1 MEQREAVC
9 ERAIYMSNLPVSFS
23 SPTRAAK
30 LLIPDVFNYSLAGLC
45 IFLNLFQFFI
55 LPLYLLPK
63 SIWWG
68 VSLIPIA
75 CLNNPFWALLH
86 EAIHDLFNSS
96 GRINLAFG
104 RLLSIF
110 FGSPFHVLR
119 LTHLSHHKF
128 NRSPMER
135 GTEIY
140 DPAKASR
147 AKASFRYFFYIF
159 CGLYLLEVSSTF
171 IFFLPSN
178 IFRKMRQRLLDQGN
192 IQEKWLA
199 KKFMDDKLVRQV
211 RADGMAICLIF
222 VLSAFCFGTHWRLLI
237 SLLMVRTFLISFLDN
252 VYHYRT
258 PVQVTVSGHN
268 LFLPRMFSRLV
279 LHFNLH
285 RVHHANPTVP
295 WIKLPDFFAQQ
306 SETFDRGFFIAA
318 LDQLSGPI
326 ALSDA
331 ALPAAIGSNARRK
344 TLSEPTSIPDNVKEW

>member
-1 MEQREAVC
+1 
-9 ERAIYMSNLPVSFS
+9 MSNSPVSFS
-23 SPTRAAK
+23 SPKRSDK
-30 LLIPDVFNYSLAGLC
+30 LLIPEVFNYALAGLC
-45 IFLNLFQFFI
+45 IFLNLFQFFV

-63 SIWWG
+63 NIWWG

-96 GRINLAFG
+96 SKINLAFG
-104 RLLSIF
+104 RLLAIF

-128 NRSPMER
+128 NRSPMEK

-140 DPAKASR
+140 DPRKTSR
-147 AKASFRYFFYIF
+147 ARASFRYFVYIF

-178 IFRKMRQRLLDQGN
+178 IFRKMRRRLLDQGD

-199 KKFMDDKLVRQV
+199 GKFMDDKLVRQV
-211 RADGMAICLIF
+211 RVDGMAICLIF
-222 VLSAFCFGTHWRLLI
+222 GLSALCFGTHWRLLI
-237 SLLMVRTFLISFLDN
+237 SLLMVRTFAISFLDN

-268 LFLPRMFSRLV
+268 LFLPRTFSRLV
-279 LHFNLH
+279 LNFNLH

-306 SETFDRGFFIAA
+306 SETFDRGFFTAA

-326 ALSDA
+326 ALADA
-331 ALPAAIGSNARRK
+331 APPFASIRNARRK
-344 TLSEPTSIPDNVKEW
+344 TLSDPASIPANVKEW